1 MVNSNPAFP
10 EHLQFSNRCSEV
22 LAEVFGPERGVGA
35 LPGDIA
41 VEVEAIFELR

>member
-10 EHLQFSNRCSEV
+10 EV